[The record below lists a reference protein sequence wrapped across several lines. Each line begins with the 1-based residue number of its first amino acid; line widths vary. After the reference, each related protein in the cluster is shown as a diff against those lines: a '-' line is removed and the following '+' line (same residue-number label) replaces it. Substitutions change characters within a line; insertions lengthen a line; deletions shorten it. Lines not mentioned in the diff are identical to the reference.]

1 MGTASSG
8 SKRSSPRERR
18 NRAPAA
24 LSLFGGKGGVGK
36 TTCAAAHAVARAERG
51 LRVLAVSADPAHSL
65 GDALD
70 LRLTQTPKALK
81 VRRGTLHAAEL
92 DASAALA
99 RWLRERRATIRLIA
113 ERGTYLDRDD
123 IDRFLDLSLP
133 GVDELVALLEVRRLA
148 ASGRY
153 DEVVLDTAPTGHLL
167 RLLQTPRTLRSIAG
181 VLDEMQEKH
190 RVVAES
196 LVGGAARDLAD
207 ALVEELEEDGGA
219 LEAMLRDP
227 DTARFRWVLL
237 PEALSVAETKD
248 GLAAL
253 ERHRIPVHELVV
265 NRVTPPPDGPCAL
278 CSGRRALEA
287 AAVRSLGRVAGGRPI
302 RLLPALEEEPRG
314 AAGLRALGARL
325 QSRDP
330 GAKLL
335 ARSGKPP
342 RRRAPP
348 ERAPSAL
355 PEDWAS
361 LRLLIF
367 GGKGGVGKST
377 CAAAAA
383 LALADLHPERP
394 VCLLS
399 TDPARRMGDVLQ
411 TAVDD
416 QPRPLP
422 GGPRALTVQQIDAD
436 QAFARER
443 ERYARAVDELFDGL
457 RGRSSLDASY
467 DRAIVRDLIDLAPPG
482 IDEVF
487 ATLAVID
494 ALETRALVVVDT
506 APTGH
511 ALKLLEMPAT
521 ALEWVQALM
530 RLVLKY
536 QDLVGLGAL
545 AEDLLTLSRQLRA
558 LHATLTD
565 PATARFVA
573 VTRAGELN
581 RRETLRLL
589 ERLRE
594 LSIPTGELLVNALTP
609 EGCGRCRRRAEAE
622 RRDVRALLSDC
633 ARLRR
638 APCPAIFAPAVA
650 PPPGGVESLRG
661 FARLWWRP

>member
-1 MGTASSG
+1 MGAGLTG
-8 SKRSSPRERR
+8 SKRSSPRRR
-18 NRAPAA
+18 TDRAPAT

-36 TTCAAAHAVARAERG
+36 TTCAAAHAVARAEQG
-51 LRVLAVSADPAHSL
+51 LRVLAISADPAHSL

-70 LRLTQTPKALK
+70 LRLTQTPKRLK

-92 DASAALA
+92 DASAALD

-167 RLLQTPRTLRSIAG
+167 RLLQTPRTLRSIAS

-207 ALVEELEEDGGA
+207 ALVEELERDGGA

-237 PEALSVAETKD
+237 PEALSVAETRD

-253 ERHRIPVHELVV
+253 ERHRVPVHELVV

-287 AAVRSLGRVAGGRPI
+287 AAVRSLQSVAGRRPI

-314 AAGLRALGARL
+314 VAALRPLGDRL
-325 QSRDP
+325 QSRDL
-330 GAKLL
+330 GTRL
-335 ARSGKPP
+335 ARAGKPP

-348 ERAPSAL
+348 KHPPSAL
-355 PEDWAS
+355 PPEWAP

-377 CAAAAA
+377 CSAAAA
-383 LALADLHPERP
+383 LALAELHPERP

-411 TAVDD
+411 AEVDD
-416 QPRPLP
+416 QPRPVP
-422 GGPRALTVQQIDAD
+422 GGPRNFTAQQIDAD
-436 QAFARER
+436 KAFARER

-487 ATLAVID
+487 AMLAVID

-511 ALKLLEMPAT
+511 ALKLLEMPAV

-536 QDLVGLGAL
+536 QGLVGLGAL

-565 PATARFVA
+565 PSAARFVA
-573 VTRAGELN
+573 VTRAGELG

-589 ERLRE
+589 KRLSE
-594 LSIPTGELLVNALTP
+594 LSIPKGELLVNALTP
-609 EGCGRCRRRAEAE
+609 EGCGRCRRQAAAE
-622 RRDVRALLSDC
+622 RRDIGKLLSDC
-633 ARLRR
+633 ARLRG

-650 PPPGGVESLRG
+650 PPPGGAESLRG
-661 FARLWWRP
+661 FASAWWRP